1 MRDRVVLALAGAIC
15 LAAFPPFPAYAGRK
29 PRAEAREFRKQ
40 IPDDQKI
47 LQALNRLTF
56 GPRPGDVQAVKS
68 LGLKKWID
76 QQLHPESIAEN
87 SALLEKLKPMDTL
100 QMSAGEL
107 VRNYPTPQMVR
118 QMVNGQIP
126 FPSDQIGRASCRE

>member
-15 LAAFPPFPAYAGRK
+15 LAAFPAVSAYAGK
-29 PRAEAREFRKQ
+29 KATAEAREFLKQ

-68 LGLKKWID
+68 MGLKKWID

-87 SALLEKLKPMDTL
+87 SALLEKLKPK
-100 QMSAGEL
+100 
-107 VRNYPTPQMVR
+107 
-118 QMVNGQIP
+118 
-126 FPSDQIGRASCRE
+126 IGRAHVLTPVTAT